1 MDNVNNSMVPKL
13 IPLEG
18 RKNLRTWSG
27 MLRQILRYY
36 GLVDYILKDT
46 TQIRKM
52 ARSQA
57 AIIGMI
63 MESAMPVMDQLVVA
77 GWDLEKV
84 EQDPKDVY
92 DLIMTTFSE
101 QPPAFPVSGNPQQ
114 AISTVSGV

>member
-1 MDNVNNSMVPKL
+1 
-13 IPLEG
+13 
-18 RKNLRTWSG
+18 
-27 MLRQILRYY
+27 
-36 GLVDYILKDT
+36 
-46 TQIRKM
+46 
-52 ARSQA
+52 
-57 AIIGMI
+57 
-63 MESAMPVMDQLVVA
+63 MDQLVVA